1 VKGHSKEEEVH
12 EDGAKPSA
20 HGHGGQRPASRNPP
34 ARRLWHS
41 SASIPPTLGD
51 AQAVLL
57 PSRAGG
63 ASARARGRRP
73 PAKTPR
79 TNLHISIENVGEG
92 SRRSPQL
99 VTSAPPSARNGDMYA
114 GLLHCAAG
122 LSVDGGPT
130 RRHLLAC
137 QAPALVDDGV
147 GGA

>member
-1 VKGHSKEEEVH
+1 VKGRSREEEVH

-99 VTSAPPSARNGDMYA
+99 VNVHIWGNRDGKETRA
-114 GLLHCAAG
+114 GG
-122 LSVDGGPT
+122 LGMGQETWHSGHTT
-130 RRHLLAC
+130 RTA
-137 QAPALVDDGV
+137 V
-147 GGA
+147 